1 MKIDTRQFKMN
12 LPKDVKEWLAD
23 QAAKNLRSQ
32 SNEIILAIRE
42 KMQRLAEEAAAQK

>member
-1 MKIDTRQFKMN
+1 MKLVPYKLN
-12 LPKDVKEWLAD
+12 LPEDVKQWIAA

-42 KMQRLAEEAAAQK
+42 KMEAEQSTTQK